1 VAQGEAASEKRF
13 VEEMVRRLEE
23 RGVDV
28 NDLLIGA
35 LSKEDP
41 QGSARLR
48 LDLAERSLAKT
59 KEYVRKGDAVQASE
73 KGCRDAEEVV
83 KALAERLD
91 MPEHGQA
98 VKEGR
103 WYARLLASAAAKLP
117 SGLGR
122 RVAEGWGRWL

>member
-1 VAQGEAASEKRF
+1 MAQGEAASEKRF

-41 QGSARLR
+41 QESARLR

-73 KGCRDAEEVV
+73 KGYRAAEEVV
-83 KALAERLD
+83 KAWPRDLTCLSTDR
-91 MPEHGQA
+91 Q
-98 VKEGR
+98 
-103 WYARLLASAAAKLP
+103 
-117 SGLGR
+117 
-122 RVAEGWGRWL
+122 